1 MPIVICQV
9 PFNLHEDFLSNHVIQ
24 GNRQIVTTIV
34 AYTIHQKHMFS
45 LFVQRYLTHRGVAF
59 PLLHLNES
67 FEKDCRLRGIS
78 SLVGIEQTL
87 QQTYFP
93 KEVQVAFK
101 VLMTHWI
108 LQFA

>member
-1 MPIVICQV
+1 MVGQNK
-9 PFNLHEDFLSNHVIQ
+9 FQLSI
-24 GNRQIVTTIV
+24 
-34 AYTIHQKHMFS
+34 F
-45 LFVQRYLTHRGVAF
+45 
-59 PLLHLNES
+59 LHLNVS
-67 FEKDCRLRGIS
+67 RKTVDSKIFIM
-78 SLVGIEQTL
+78 VGIEQTL